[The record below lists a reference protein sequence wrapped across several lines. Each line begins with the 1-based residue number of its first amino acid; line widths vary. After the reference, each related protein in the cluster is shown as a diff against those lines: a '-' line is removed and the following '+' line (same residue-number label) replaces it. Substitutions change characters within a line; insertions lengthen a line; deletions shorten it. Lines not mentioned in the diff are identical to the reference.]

1 MLELKIGVQMSS
13 FFSSVQRIYL
23 NIFVK
28 IVRMSTTAKQ
38 MYPLLATHVEAKF
51 KEEGSGHDWWHIL
64 RVINMARRLAREEE
78 ADEDITALA
87 ALLHDIADHKFHGGD
102 LEVGPQTAAAL
113 LRQHGADESV
123 VQHVV
128 QIIREVSFKGA
139 GVATPASS
147 VEAACVQ
154 DADRLD
160 AIGAIGVARAFAY
173 GGSQNRLLYDP
184 NDPPV
189 LHDNF
194 TAYSG
199 SSGATINH
207 FHEKLLLLR
216 DRMHTEAARR
226 IANERHRF
234 MEAFLTQFHHEW
246 EGSR

>member
-1 MLELKIGVQMSS
+1 MRELKIGVQRST
-13 FFSSVQRIYL
+13 FFSSAQRNYL

-28 IVRMSTTAKQ
+28 TASMSPTVKQ
-38 MYPLLATHVEAKF
+38 MYPLLAIQVEAKF
-51 KEEGSGHDWWHIL
+51 KEEGSGHDWWHIS
-64 RVINMARRLAREEE
+64 RVVNTARKLAREEE
-78 ADEDITALA
+78 ADEDIAALA

-113 LRQHGADESV
+113 LRQHGAAEAVIDR
-123 VQHVV
+123 VV

-139 GVATPASS
+139 GVATPVST

-160 AIGAIGVARAFAY
+160 AIGAIGIARAFAY
-173 GGSQNRLLYDP
+173 GGSRNRLLHDP
-184 NDPPV
+184 NDLPV
-189 LHDNF
+189 LHGNF
-194 TAYSG
+194 KAYAG

-216 DRMHTEAARR
+216 DRMHTVAARH
-226 IANERHRF
+226 IADERHRF

>member
-1 MLELKIGVQMSS
+1 MLELKIGVQMST
-13 FFSSVQRIYL
+13 FFSSVQRVYL
-23 NIFVK
+23 NIFVQFAS
-28 IVRMSTTAKQ
+28 MSTSAKQ
-38 MYPLLATHVEAKF
+38 MYPLLATQVEAKF

-64 RVINMARRLAREEE
+64 RVVNMARRLAREEA
-78 ADEDITALA
+78 ADEDIVALA

-102 LEVGPQTAAAL
+102 LEMGPQTAAAL
-113 LRQHGADESV
+113 LRQHGAAAPV
-123 VQHVV
+123 VEHVV

-139 GVATPASS
+139 GVATPVSS

-160 AIGAIGVARAFAY
+160 AIGAIGIARAFAY
-173 GGSQNRLLYDP
+173 GGSRNRLLYDP

-194 TAYSG
+194 TAYAG

-216 DRMHTEAARR
+216 NRMNTSAARR
-226 IANERHRF
+226 IADERHAY
-234 MEAFLTQFHHEW
+234 MVEFLAQFHSEW
-246 EGSR
+246 DGSC